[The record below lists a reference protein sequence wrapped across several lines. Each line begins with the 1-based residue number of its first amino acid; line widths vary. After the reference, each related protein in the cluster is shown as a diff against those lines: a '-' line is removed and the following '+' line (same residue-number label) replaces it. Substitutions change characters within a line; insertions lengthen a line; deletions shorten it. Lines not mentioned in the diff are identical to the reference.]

1 MANNKRAEPSSVL
14 RDALEHAKAVRAAGD
29 GPDAGIQISFRL
41 EPDQVEALEDFA
53 AHFEFR
59 SRASASRF
67 IVKSVLREFHNFL
80 HGDLGA
86 PEG

>member
-1 MANNKRAEPSSVL
+1 MANNKHTEPSPVL
-14 RDALEHAKAVRAAGD
+14 RDALEYAKAVRAASN

-53 AHFEFR
+53 AHFELR
-59 SRASASRF
+59 SRASATRF
-67 IVKSVLREFHNFL
+67 IVKSVLREFHDFL
-80 HGDLGA
+80 YGDLGA